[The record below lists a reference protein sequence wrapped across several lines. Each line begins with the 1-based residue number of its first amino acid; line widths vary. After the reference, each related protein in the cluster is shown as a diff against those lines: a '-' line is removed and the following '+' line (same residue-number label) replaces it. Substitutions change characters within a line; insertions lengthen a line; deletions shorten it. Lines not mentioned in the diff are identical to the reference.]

1 MTTIDM
7 STRFTTSSSR
17 NGFARVTNLG
27 FAAAAVAC
35 LLLITGAYSQA
46 AGPANH
52 RQFEPASFAVPAG
65 NTCALHPEGNPDPA
79 ATLTVRADADGVIRF
94 LAVRPNLPGSV
105 ENLTLE
111 CTDDRGIDSTYTVDL
126 RSELT
131 FAPNPFDPVRAGLEL
146 RPALAGDPLRFTVPE
161 LLDRGYGLRPD
172 PGVDP
177 EGYKQ
182 WLAVATV
189 PMYQLRTSNHP
200 VPGPRHRKDAV
211 RVPFLAESG
220 ESAEMPG
227 PQSVSVG
234 PGNSGWTGA
243 ILVGSYKKGSTA
255 AKTWGYAENV
265 DTFDVPTVYPFS
277 GRTGQT
283 QLSIWS
289 GLDNVF
295 QSEVWVE
302 GTQTIGSYFIH
313 RQNFY
318 GTPGESKLDGQGVD
332 FTPNVGDKIT
342 VQEWYCDANG
352 ITHMAGGYGC
362 TDIIDYTQNIH
373 WLCYKSN
380 GSNCQSYQIAP
391 KNLTNGA
398 LGFQA
403 DSIIEDDTN
412 EIAGNCPNPKTDCY
426 RQWAVISPVTMT
438 GSALVVQGADSN
450 LKEVNTA
457 TDPSVQL
464 LNDPYESTPPYN
476 TEEHFLISLP
486 SGGVAWNQVLNNI
499 HYWNGS
505 TFYDYQTPQG
515 TSDAQPGVIYACATS
530 IALGPNSHGLTN
542 GTPWSTGCHAASDG
556 NFAVYQMQTGG
567 KWVKRQA
574 DAATDLAVSP
584 EGNAWAI
591 NKAGEILYWNGSKFV
606 QNANGGCATSI
617 GVGPSAFGLTNGTP
631 WSTGCHA
638 HSDGNFDV
646 YQMQTGGK
654 WVRMQA
660 DAAVKVAVSPEG
672 NAWAINKAGE
682 ILYWNGSE
690 FVQNPAGGCA
700 TSIGVGPS
708 AFGLTHGTPWT
719 TGCHAWGDGD
729 YDVYQMQTG
738 GKWVR
743 KQIDAGTEVAV
754 SPAGNAWTI
763 TVP

>member
-7 STRFTTSSSR
+7 NTRFTTSSSR

-35 LLLITGAYSQA
+35 LLLITGTYSQA

-65 NTCALHPEGNPDPA
+65 NTCALYPEGNPDPA

-105 ENLTLE
+105 EHLTLE

-146 RPALAGDPLRFTVPE
+146 RPALAGDPLQFSVQE
-161 LLDRGYGLRPD
+161 LLDRGYGPRPD

-200 VPGPRHRKDAV
+200 VPGSRHRKDAV
-211 RVPFLAESG
+211 RIPLLAESG
-220 ESAEMPG
+220 ESAEIPG
-227 PQSVSVG
+227 PESASLH
-234 PGNSGWTGA
+234 PSNYWTGA
-243 ILVGSYKKGSTA
+243 TLVGSYEKGSTA
-255 AKTWGYAENV
+255 AKTWGYVENF

-277 GRTGQT
+277 GGTGKT

-295 QSEVWVE
+295 QSIVWVFA
-302 GTQTIGSYFIH
+302 TQAIGNYEIH

-318 GTPGESKLDGQGVD
+318 GTPGEGSLDGQGVD
-332 FTPNVGDKIT
+332 FTPKVGDRIE
-342 VQEWYCDANG
+342 VLEFYCDAKGNV
-352 ITHMAGGYGC
+352 HMAGGYGC
-362 TDIIDYTQNIH
+362 TNIVDFTQNIA
-373 WLCYKSN
+373 WTCYQWN
-380 GSNCQSYQIAP
+380 GSNCSSYQIAQ

-403 DSIIEDDTN
+403 DSIIEDDTG
-412 EIAGNCPNPKTDCY
+412 EIQGNCPSKTDCY
-426 RQWAVISPVTMT
+426 DQWAVISPVTMT

-450 LKEVNTA
+450 PKTVNTG
-457 TDPSVQL
+457 TDPAVQL
-464 LNDPYESTPPYN
+464 LTDVTASTPPYN

-486 SGGVAWNQVLNNI
+486 SGGTAWNQLLNNI

-515 TSDAQPGVIYACATS
+515 TSNAQPGVIY
-530 IALGPNSHGLTN
+530 
-542 GTPWSTGCHAASDG
+542 
-556 NFAVYQMQTGG
+556 
-567 KWVKRQA
+567 
-574 DAATDLAVSP
+574 
-584 EGNAWAI
+584 
-591 NKAGEILYWNGSKFV
+591 
-606 QNANGGCATSI
+606 GCATSI

-638 HSDGNFDV
+638 HSDGNIDV
-646 YQMQTGGK
+646 YRMQTGGK

-682 ILYWNGSE
+682 ILYWNGSK
-690 FVQNPAGGCA
+690 FVQNSAGGCA

-708 AFGLTHGTPWT
+708 AFGLTRGTPWT
-719 TGCHAWGDGD
+719 TGCNAWGDGD
-729 YDVYQMQTG
+729 FNVYQMQTG

-754 SPAGNAWTI
+754 SPAGHAWTI

>member
-17 NGFARVTNLG
+17 SGFARVTNLG

-65 NTCALHPEGNPDPA
+65 NTCALYPEGNPDPA
-79 ATLTVRADADGVIRF
+79 ATRTVRADADGVIRF

-105 ENLTLE
+105 EHMTLE
-111 CTDDRGIDSTYTVDL
+111 CTDDRGIDITYTVDL

-146 RPALAGDPLRFTVPE
+146 RPALAGDPLRFTVQE

-200 VPGPRHRKDAV
+200 VPGARHRKDAV
-211 RVPFLAESG
+211 RVSFLGESG

-227 PQSVSVG
+227 PESVSLK
-234 PGNSGWTGA
+234 PGNYWTGA
-243 ILVGSYKKGSTA
+243 KLVGSYEKGSTA
-255 AKTWGYAENV
+255 ATTWGYVENF

-277 GRTGQT
+277 GGTGQT
-283 QLSIWS
+283 QLTIWS

-295 QSEVWVE
+295 QSIVDVNA
-302 GTQTIGSYFIH
+302 TQTIGSYGIH

-318 GTPGESKLDGQGVD
+318 SNSGGLDEQGVD
-332 FTPNVGDKIT
+332 FTPNVGDQIE
-342 VQEWYCDANG
+342 VLEFYCDAKGNV
-352 ITHMAGGYGC
+352 HMAGGYGC
-362 TDIIDYTQNIH
+362 TDIVDFTQSIA
-373 WLCYKSN
+373 WTCYQWN
-380 GSNCQSYQIAP
+380 GSNCSSYQIAP

-398 LGFQA
+398 LGQWA
-403 DSIIEDDTN
+403 DSIIEDDTG
-412 EIAGNCPNPKTDCY
+412 EIQGNCPSKTDCY
-426 RQWAVISPVTMT
+426 DQWAVISPVTMT
-438 GSALVVQGADSN
+438 GSAIVVQGADSHP
-450 LKEVNTA
+450 KTVNTR
-457 TDPSVQL
+457 TDPAVQL
-464 LNDPYESTPPYN
+464 LTDVTASTPPYN
-476 TEEHFLISLP
+476 SEEHFVISLP
-486 SGGVAWNQVLNNI
+486 SGGVAWNQLLNNI

-515 TSDAQPGVIYACATS
+515 TSNAQPGVIYGCATS
-530 IALGPNSHGLTN
+530 IGVGPSALGLTN
-542 GTPWSTGCHAASDG
+542 GAPWSTGCHAASDG
-556 NFAVYQMQTGG
+556 NFSVY
-567 KWVKRQA
+567 R
-574 DAATDLAVSP
+574 
-584 EGNAWAI
+584 
-591 NKAGEILYWNGSKFV
+591 
-606 QNANGGCATSI
+606 
-617 GVGPSAFGLTNGTP
+617 
-631 WSTGCHA
+631 
-638 HSDGNFDV
+638 
-646 YQMQTGGK
+646 MQTGGK

-660 DAAVKVAVSPEG
+660 DAAVEVAVSPEG

-690 FVQNPAGGCA
+690 FVQNSAGGCA
-700 TSIGVGPS
+700 TSIGVGRS
-708 AFGLTHGTPWT
+708 AFGLTRGTPWT
-719 TGCHAWGDGD
+719 TGCNAWGDGSFN
-729 YDVYQMQTG
+729 VYQMQTG

>member
-7 STRFTTSSSR
+7 NTRFTTSSSR

-27 FAAAAVAC
+27 FAAAAVAF
-35 LLLITGAYSQA
+35 LLLIPGAYSQA

-52 RQFEPASFAVPAG
+52 RPFEAASFAVPAG
-65 NTCALHPEGNPDPA
+65 NTCALYPEGNPDPA
-79 ATLTVRADADGVIRF
+79 ATLTVRPDADGVIRF
-94 LAVRPNLPGSV
+94 LAVRPDLPGSV
-105 ENLTLE
+105 EHLTLE

-126 RSELT
+126 RSDLT

-146 RPALAGDPLRFTVPE
+146 RPALAGDPLRVTVQE
-161 LLDRGYGLRPD
+161 LLDRGYGARPD
-172 PGVDP
+172 PIEDA

-189 PMYQLRTSNHP
+189 PMYQLRTSSHP
-200 VPGPRHRKDAV
+200 VPGPRYRKDAV
-211 RVPFLAESG
+211 RVPFRAESG

-227 PQSVSVG
+227 PPSVSVV

-243 ILVGSYKKGSTA
+243 ILSGSYKKGSTA
-255 AKTWGYAENV
+255 AKTWGYVENF

-277 GRTGQT
+277 GGTGQT

-295 QSEVWVE
+295 QSLVWVIA
-302 GTQTIGSYFIH
+302 TQTIGSYYIH

-318 GTPGESKLDGQGVD
+318 GNEGNLDGQGVD
-332 FTPNVGDKIT
+332 FTPNVGDQIE
-342 VQEWYCDANG
+342 VLEFYCDANG
-352 ITHMAGGYGC
+352 NPHMAGGYGC
-362 TDIIDYTQNIH
+362 TDIVDFTQNIG
-373 WLCYKSN
+373 WTCYQWN
-380 GSNCQSYQIAP
+380 GSNCSSYQIAP

-403 DSIIEDDTN
+403 DSIIEDDTG
-412 EIAGNCPNPKTDCY
+412 EIAGNCPNAKDCY
-426 RQWAVISPVTMT
+426 QQWAVISPVTMT

-450 LKEVNTA
+450 PKWVTTA

-464 LNDPYESTPPYN
+464 LTDPYESTPPYN
-476 TEEHFLISLP
+476 TEEHFLITLP

-515 TSDAQPGVIYACATS
+515 TSNAQPAVIYGCATS
-530 IALGPNSHGLTN
+530 IGVGTSAFGLTN

-556 NFAVYQMQTGG
+556 NFDVYRMQTGG
-567 KWVKRQA
+567 KWVRMQA
-574 DAATDLAVSP
+574 DAAVKVAISP
-584 EGNAWAI
+584 GGNAWAI
-591 NKAGEILYWNGSKFV
+591 NKAGEILYWNGSEFV
-606 QNANGGCATSI
+606 QNTAGGCATSI
-617 GVGPSAFGLTNGTP
+617 GVGPSAFGLTHGTP
-631 WSTGCHA
+631 WTTGCHA

-654 WVRMQA
+654 WVRMQG
-660 DAAVKVAVSPEG
+660 DAAVELAVSPEG

-719 TGCHAWGDGD
+719 TGCHAWGDGSFT
-729 YDVYQMQTG
+729 VYQMQTG
-738 GKWVR
+738 GKWVT

>member
-35 LLLITGAYSQA
+35 LLLITAVYSQA
-46 AGPANH
+46 AGPAND

-65 NTCALHPEGNPDPA
+65 NTCALYPEGNPDPA

-105 ENLTLE
+105 EHLTLE
-111 CTDDRGIDSTYTVDL
+111 CTDDREIDSTYTVDL
-126 RSELT
+126 SSELT

-146 RPALAGDPLRFTVPE
+146 RPALAGDPLRFTVQE
-161 LLDRGYGLRPD
+161 LLDRGYGPRPD

-189 PMYQLRTSNHP
+189 PMYQLRTSNHS
-200 VPGPRHRKDAV
+200 VPGPRHRKNAV
-211 RVPFLAESG
+211 RVSFLGDSG
-220 ESAEMPG
+220 ESAEMPE

-234 PGNSGWTGA
+234 PSNSNWTGA
-243 ILVGSYKKGSTA
+243 ILAGSYKLGPTA
-255 AKTWGYAENV
+255 AKTWGYVYNW
-265 DTFDVPTVYPFS
+265 DTFAVPTVYP
-277 GRTGQT
+277 GGGQT

-295 QSEVWVE
+295 QSEVWAE
-302 GTQTIGSYFIH
+302 GTNTTGSYFIH

-318 GTPGESKLDGQGVD
+318 GTSGEGKLDGQGVN
-332 FTPNVGDKIT
+332 FTPNTGDQIR
-342 VQEWYCDANG
+342 VAEWYCDANG
-352 ITHMAGGYGC
+352 NVHMAGGYGC
-362 TDIIDYTQNIH
+362 TIIIDYTQSIQ
-373 WLCYKSN
+373 WECDRSN
-380 GSNCQSYQIAP
+380 GSNCQSYQIAQQY
-391 KNLTNGA
+391 LSNGA
-398 LGFQA
+398 LGQTA
-403 DSIIEDDTN
+403 ESIIENDTG
-412 EIAGNCPNPKTDCY
+412 EIAGNCPNTKTDCY
-426 RQWAVISPVTMT
+426 QQWVNISPVTMT
-438 GSALVVQGADSN
+438 TQALVVQGANSN
-450 LKEVNTA
+450 QKLVNTA

-464 LNDPYESTPPYN
+464 LTDTTASTPPYN

-574 DAATDLAVSP
+574 DAATNLAVSP

-606 QNANGGCATSI
+606 QNADGGCATSI

-690 FVQNPAGGCA
+690 FAQNPAGGCA

-719 TGCHAWGDGD
+719 TGCHAWGDGSF
-729 YDVYQMQTG
+729 DVYQMQTG

>member
-17 NGFARVTNLG
+17 SGFARVTNLG

-65 NTCALHPEGNPDPA
+65 NTCALYPEGNPDPA

-105 ENLTLE
+105 EHMTLE

-126 RSELT
+126 RSDLT

-146 RPALAGDPLRFTVPE
+146 RPALAGDPLRFTVQE

-200 VPGPRHRKDAV
+200 VPGARHRKDAV
-211 RVPFLAESG
+211 RVSFLGESG

-227 PQSVSVG
+227 PESVSLK
-234 PGNSGWTGA
+234 PGNYWTGA
-243 ILVGSYKKGSTA
+243 KLVGSYEKGSTA
-255 AKTWGYAENV
+255 ATTWGYVENF

-277 GRTGQT
+277 GGTGQT
-283 QLSIWS
+283 QLTIWS

-295 QSEVWVE
+295 QSIVDVNA
-302 GTQTIGSYFIH
+302 TQTIGSYGIH

-318 GTPGESKLDGQGVD
+318 SNSGGLDEQGVD
-332 FTPNVGDKIT
+332 FTPNVGDQIE
-342 VQEWYCDANG
+342 VLEFYCDAKGNV
-352 ITHMAGGYGC
+352 HMAGGYGC
-362 TDIIDYTQNIH
+362 TDIVDFTQSIA
-373 WLCYKSN
+373 WTCYQWN
-380 GSNCQSYQIAP
+380 GSNCSSYQIAP

-398 LGFQA
+398 LGQWA
-403 DSIIEDDTN
+403 DSIIEDDTG
-412 EIAGNCPNPKTDCY
+412 EIQGNCPSKTDCY
-426 RQWAVISPVTMT
+426 DQWAVISPVTMT
-438 GSALVVQGADSN
+438 GSAIVVQGADSHP
-450 LKEVNTA
+450 KTVNTR
-457 TDPSVQL
+457 TDPAVQL
-464 LNDPYESTPPYN
+464 LTDVTASTPPYN
-476 TEEHFLISLP
+476 SEEHFVISLP
-486 SGGVAWNQVLNNI
+486 SGGVAWNQLLNNI

-515 TSDAQPGVIYACATS
+515 TSNAQPGVIYGCATS
-530 IALGPNSHGLTN
+530 IGVGPSALGLTN
-542 GTPWSTGCHAASDG
+542 GAPWSTGCHAASDG
-556 NFAVYQMQTGG
+556 NFSVY
-567 KWVKRQA
+567 R
-574 DAATDLAVSP
+574 
-584 EGNAWAI
+584 
-591 NKAGEILYWNGSKFV
+591 
-606 QNANGGCATSI
+606 
-617 GVGPSAFGLTNGTP
+617 
-631 WSTGCHA
+631 
-638 HSDGNFDV
+638 
-646 YQMQTGGK
+646 MQTGGK

-660 DAAVKVAVSPEG
+660 DAAVEVAVSPEG

-690 FVQNPAGGCA
+690 FVQNSAGGCA
-700 TSIGVGPS
+700 TSIGVGRS
-708 AFGLTHGTPWT
+708 AFGLTRGTPWT
-719 TGCHAWGDGD
+719 TGCNAWGDGSFN
-729 YDVYQMQTG
+729 VYQMQTG